1 MIPENLKFG
10 GTGGDPASIIS
21 ICLMLLAGILVL
33 FVRKKYVVYP
43 FLFGALIIPYAQVIL
58 IGTVH
63 LQMLRF
69 LTMFGMIRLI
79 LEWFVRNQR
88 PLPNGLHAIDRA
100 YIYFTV
106 VSAIT
111 FVLLN
116 QEFAAFTNR
125 IGVLFDSFCIYFILR
140 FLISDEEEV
149 TRAIKAMVIVAC
161 LAAVFMSVEQV
172 AGKNLFGY
180 LGGVPLEP
188 TLREGRLRSQ
198 GFFAHAL
205 IAGSY
210 GAVLL
215 PLSVWLWLKGGAGKI
230 YAIACIFSATIMTL
244 TSASS
249 TPILAFVAG
258 IGAFAFWPLRR
269 QMRWI
274 QWGTVLML
282 CALHIIMKGPVWAL
296 IDHIDLVGG
305 NSANHRYMLVDQCIR
320 HFWDWWLV
328 GTNDNVNWGWDM
340 WDTCNY
346 YVNTA
351 EGAGILALILL
362 FWLIARIFQN
372 IGRARAAFETDNR
385 KQLMF
390 WSLGAMMFAQCIAYF
405 GIAYFDQAVVAW
417 YALIAI
423 VIALTSQYVQVPAP
437 EPSPIIKP
445 EPDQNSARL
454 PWRVPPKKEIG
465 ATNYRERVP
474 SRTSSLNISPEK

>member
-10 GTGGDPASIIS
+10 GQGGDPASIAS
-21 ICLMLLAGILVL
+21 LCMMLLAGILVL
-33 FVRKKYVVYP
+33 AMKKKYAIYP
-43 FLFGALIIPYAQVIL
+43 FLLGALIIPYAQVIV
-58 IGTVH
+58 IGSVH

-69 LTMFGMIRLI
+69 LTMFGMARLI
-79 LEWFVRNQR
+79 YEKYSHKDE
-88 PLPNGLHAIDRA
+88 PLIGGLQAIDRA

-125 IGVLFDSFCIYFILR
+125 IGVLFDSFCIYFVLR
-140 FLISDEEEV
+140 FLIRDEEEV

-161 LAAVFMSVEQV
+161 VAAVFMTLEQV
-172 AGKNLFGY
+172 LGKNLFGY
-180 LGGVPLEP
+180 LGGVPLIP

-198 GFFAHAL
+198 GFFGHAL

-215 PLSVWLWLKGGAGKI
+215 PLGLWLWLKGGSGKI
-230 YAIACIFSATIMTL
+230 YGIACLLATIVITM

-249 TPILAFVAG
+249 TPILALAAG
-258 IGAFAFWPLRR
+258 IGAFAFWPVRR

-274 QWGTVLML
+274 QWGTVAML
-282 CALHIIMKGPVWAL
+282 CVLHMIMKGPVWAL

-328 GTNDNVNWGWDM
+328 GTNDNGNWGWDM

-351 EGAGILALILL
+351 EGAGFLALILL
-362 FWLIARIFQN
+362 FWLLGRIFQA
-372 IGRARAAFETDNR
+372 IGRARAAFEGDNY

-390 WSLGAMMFAQCIAYF
+390 WCIGAMMFAQCVAYF
-405 GIAYFDQAVVAW
+405 GIAYFDQAIVAW
-417 YALIAI
+417 YGLIAI
-423 VIALTSQYVQVPAP
+423 VVALTSEYMKAPAAVRGP
-437 EPSPIIKP
+437 VSPVSQRDETPVHI
-445 EPDQNSARL
+445 
-454 PWRVPPKKEIG
+454 PWRAPRPKP
-465 ATNYRERVP
+465 ADAPQYRGRIP
-474 SRTSSLNISPEK
+474 SRTS